1 MTTEFLAL
9 IALYFTCS
17 ETAEVRMLDRGE
29 VEACT
34 AAYTEVKL
42 GFLPDVD
49 MATYETMTSVERAE
63 ANQAGYAGYV
73 AWRVANP
80 ELVEEMEAE
89 AGRKLAAVDHC
100 INRSTSEKSPDPAVS
115 PDGWGQAVGHTGE
128 TNAEVAPG
136 GDAYTSD
143 ATYGDCDGR

>member
-49 MATYETMTSVERAE
+49 MATYETMSAAERAE
-63 ANQAGYAGYV
+63 ANQEGYARYV
-73 AWRVANP
+73 AWRAANP
-80 ELVEEMEAE
+80 DLVEQMEAD
-89 AGRKLAAVDHC
+89 ARRRLATTD
-100 INRSTSEKSPDPAVS
+100 S
-115 PDGWGQAVGHTGE
+115 
-128 TNAEVAPG
+128 
-136 GDAYTSD
+136 
-143 ATYGDCDGR
+143 